1 MTNGLMVSPP
11 SAGCANSA
19 FPQPS
24 IAESC
29 ETKAGRGSQEQYALG
44 SGAQKVPARRSR
56 YGIPVPATMVDAD
69 ARCVKCV
76 VGGVRILTDGG
87 RSLRAI
93 VRMTDRGLRIGRR
106 AYDSRAEHCACGEG
120 SEEEGAHGD
129 YSRLGSIRRCDGRV
143 VPVSGLEGQRRL
155 WSATARGVPARRTG
169 N

>member
-1 MTNGLMVSPP
+1 
-11 SAGCANSA
+11 
-19 FPQPS
+19 
-24 IAESC
+24 
-29 ETKAGRGSQEQYALG
+29 
-44 SGAQKVPARRSR
+44 
-56 YGIPVPATMVDAD
+56 MVDAD

-169 N
+169 NRVRIASAVERTKRVVSPVRIVMRGSVLTVTGRGIRIG